1 MKKERTRIALK
12 LSEDAE
18 PEDVLAAAQQ
28 TLGRPLGQVQ
38 RVRGAGVLSFE
49 ADTVELEQLRTLPGV
64 LDAFPDGLV
73 FIPPRP
79 RQEKA

>member
-1 MKKERTRIALK
+1 MKKERIRIVLK
-12 LSEDAE
+12 LSKDAD
-18 PEDVLAAAQQ
+18 PEEVLAAARQS
-28 TLGRPLGQVQ
+28 LGRPLGQVQ

-49 ADTVELEQLRTLPGV
+49 ADTGELEQLRMLPGV
-64 LDAFPDGLV
+64 LDAFSDGLV